1 MDNNIANSSERLARL
16 ASAPVGRLLWDY
28 SLPAVVGMLV
38 MSLYNVIDRIFIG
51 QGVGPEAIAGLAITF
66 PLMNLA
72 TAVGVLVGV
81 GSSARIS
88 IVLGAGDRE
97 QANLILGNALTLT
110 FVNAAVYIALFAIF
124 LEPVLRAFGASD
136 ATLPYARDFILYLLP
151 GLLMTN
157 LAYGL
162 NNIMRASGYPSRAM
176 FTMLIGALT
185 NLLLAPLFI
194 FVFGMGIKG
203 AAIAT
208 DIAMGVS
215 AVFVM
220 AHFFRRDSLVRFT
233 PRTYALK
240 WPVVLS
246 IISIGAAP
254 ALVNAAACFINV
266 IINTT
271 LYRYGGDNA
280 VGAAGI
286 FTTYASLLTTIV
298 LGICQGM
305 QPIVGYNYGAGS
317 VGRLRRV
324 YLIAV
329 GVSTLITAIGS
340 LVGTC
345 FPESVAAMFT
355 TDTLLQQNTVRA
367 LSLSMMAFSVVG
379 FQIITTAFFQSI
391 GKASQSIFLSLT
403 RQVLF
408 LIPLL
413 LVMPDRFGLDGVW
426 LAFPSSDIIATA
438 VALLR
443 VVLQFKIIERSF
455 KKKSC

>member
-1 MDNNIANSSERLARL
+1 MTGIPDSSGRLDRL
-16 ASAPVGRLLWDY
+16 SSAPVGRLLWDY

-81 GSSARIS
+81 GSSARTS
-88 IVLGAGDRE
+88 IVLGAGDRN

-110 FVNAAVYIALFAIF
+110 FINASAYITVFAIF
-124 LEPVLRAFGASD
+124 LDPILRAFGASD
-136 ATLPYARDFILYLLP
+136 ATLPYARDFILWLLP
-151 GLLMTN
+151 GLLLTN

-176 FTMLIGALT
+176 FTMLIGAAA
-185 NLLLAPLFI
+185 NLALAPLFI

-208 DIAMGVS
+208 DIAMTVS
-215 AVFVM
+215 AIFVI
-220 AHFFRRDSLVRFT
+220 AHFFRRDAIVRFT
-233 PRTYALK
+233 PGSYRLK
-240 WPVVLS
+240 WKVIVS

-254 ALVNAAACFINV
+254 ALVNAASCFINV

-286 FTTYASLLTTIV
+286 FTTYASLLTTVV

-305 QPIVGYNYGAGS
+305 QPIVGYNYGAGA
-317 VGRLRRV
+317 VGRLRRTF
-324 YLIAV
+324 LLAV
-329 GVSTLITAIGS
+329 GVSTLITFLGSVIG
-340 LVGTC
+340 V
-345 FPESVAAMFT
+345 FAPEHVAALFT
-355 TDTLLQQNTVRA
+355 KDEMLRQNTVRA
-367 LSLSMMAFSVVG
+367 LSHSMLAFSVVG

-408 LIPLL
+408 IIPLL
-413 LVMPDRFGLDGVW
+413 LFMPGRLGLDGVW
-426 LAFPSSDIIATA
+426 FAFPVSDLLATA
-438 VALLR
+438 VALAM
-443 VVLQFKIIERSF
+443 VIAQFKIIERST
-455 KKKSC
+455 KKSIC

>member
-162 NNIMRASGYPSRAM
+162 NNIPLASHVHDAHWRVDQPVAR
-176 FTMLIGALT
+176 
-185 NLLLAPLFI
+185 P
-194 FVFGMGIKG
+194 
-203 AAIAT
+203 
-208 DIAMGVS
+208 
-215 AVFVM
+215 AV
-220 AHFFRRDSLVRFT
+220 HFCFRHGDKR
-233 PRTYALK
+233 
-240 WPVVLS
+240 
-246 IISIGAAP
+246 GG
-254 ALVNAAACFINV
+254 
-266 IINTT
+266 
-271 LYRYGGDNA
+271 YRYG
-280 VGAAGI
+280 
-286 FTTYASLLTTIV
+286 YSH
-298 LGICQGM
+298 
-305 QPIVGYNYGAGS
+305 GS
-317 VGRLRRV
+317 VGRFRD
-324 YLIAV
+324 
-329 GVSTLITAIGS
+329 GS
-340 LVGTC
+340 L
-345 FPESVAAMFT
+345 
-355 TDTLLQQNTVRA
+355 
-367 LSLSMMAFSVVG
+367 
-379 FQIITTAFFQSI
+379 FQA
-391 GKASQSIFLSLT
+391 
-403 RQVLF
+403 
-408 LIPLL
+408 
-413 LVMPDRFGLDGVW
+413 
-426 LAFPSSDIIATA
+426 
-438 VALLR
+438 
-443 VVLQFKIIERSF
+443 
-455 KKKSC
+455 